1 MSGSGWV
8 CRLWPVSCHRRKA
21 NVHFNVFL
29 TVEPVVIMHWKA
41 SFTFQAVLQWFEFG
55 RLTPKRCL
63 QFDYTA
69 FGFNCQLRSCHIL
82 VGFLLI
88 SPVKPTITSKTKKGT
103 WAFYLSKGWGR
114 LRCLFY
120 YAKKKMIWWISCSD
134 SSNRAQEKN
143 PASVIARVQQVVL
156 FNIRSCAHYENI
168 SWHGKYA
175 VALLRERIFIDKTK
189 KYPPHGKWM
198 TVVKIKRYSI
208 RFIDSLPLMD
218 TWWEKIR
225 FISRRFRVRSE
236 CT

>member
-41 SFTFQAVLQWFEFG
+41 SFTFQTVLQWFEFG
-55 RLTPKRCL
+55 YLTPKRCL

-69 FGFNCQLRSCHIL
+69 FGFNCQLRSCRIL
-82 VGFLLI
+82 VEFLLI

-134 SSNRAQEKN
+134 SSNRAREKN
-143 PASVIARVQQVVL
+143 PASVIARLQKFVP
-156 FNIRSCAHYENI
+156 FNIRSCVIARENI
-168 SWHGKYA
+168 YRQNKKVSSIWKMEDHGQNL
-175 VALLRERIFIDKTK
+175 ALFQ
-189 KYPPHGKWM
+189 
-198 TVVKIKRYSI
+198 
-208 RFIDSLPLMD
+208 
-218 TWWEKIR
+218 
-225 FISRRFRVRSE
+225 
-236 CT
+236 